1 MNFTGQLRTHTHTH
15 ARTHMYTH
23 VHVQCTG
30 PHTHTHAQ
38 HICAHIRAHTHTCAH
53 THTPLLGMTDWSFLL
68 SSSILPSFTQ
78 KYTDLLKEFL
88 LSINGLWFAV
98 SETLAYE
105 NFHWNRKLRRV
116 SKSFLQNENLPCTQ
130 TQGTDLWT
138 QEGRRG
144 WGALR
149 ERYRTRDITVCT
161 VAVTSPWEVAA

>member
-1 MNFTGQLRTHTHTH
+1 MHAHTCIHTCTYNAQVHTRAHMHNTYVHTYVHTHTH
-15 ARTHMYTH
+15 
-23 VHVQCTG
+23 V
-30 PHTHTHAQ
+30 
-38 HICAHIRAHTHTCAH
+38 H

-78 KYTDLLKEFL
+78 KHTDLLKEFL
-88 LSINGLWFAV
+88 LSINGLWFTV